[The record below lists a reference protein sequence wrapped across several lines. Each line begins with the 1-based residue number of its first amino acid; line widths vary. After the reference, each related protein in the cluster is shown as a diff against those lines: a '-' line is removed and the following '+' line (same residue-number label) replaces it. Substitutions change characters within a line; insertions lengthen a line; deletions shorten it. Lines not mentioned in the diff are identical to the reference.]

1 MSTAKVE
8 FSPPRYPKDKHALEE
23 NLSNVSHRHICDF
36 SFSRPN
42 ELSEACFAID
52 CSVIFP
58 NTKLLVGLRN
68 YVTGLESDISQL
80 KVKNLNVQS
89 KY

>member
-8 FSPPRYPKDKHALEE
+8 FSPPLYPKDKHALLEK
-23 NLSNVSHRHICDF
+23 LLKVSYRHIGHF
-36 SFSRPN
+36 GFSRPN
-42 ELSEACFAID
+42 ELSEACFAIGAA
-52 CSVIFP
+52 SYSLHKTLGWP
-58 NTKLLVGLRN
+58 TN
-68 YVTGLESDISQL
+68 YVTGLESDFSQL